1 MKQGEMSLSRK
12 AKRRWL
18 IAIMII
24 MVMILI
30 FGVFKVQNIILEKI
44 YPKKYAE
51 YVYTYSV
58 ENEIDPLLTFAI
70 IKAESNFD
78 KNVVSSS
85 GAVGLMQLMESTA
98 TEAAQNIGE
107 ELSVKEALFNPEMNI
122 KIGTSYFAHLKERYH
137 GNELLALTAYNA
149 GIGNVDEWIKK
160 GIIKADGSDIENI
173 PYKETNNYVRKIV
186 RDYKIYQKIYEK

>member
-1 MKQGEMSLSRK
+1 MNLRK
-12 AKRRWL
+12 KTRTKWFVV
-18 IAIMII
+18 I
-24 MVMILI
+24 MVIVIIILA
-30 FGVFKVQNIILEKI
+30 FGVFKIQNVVLEKI

-51 YVYTYSV
+51 YVYRYSE

-70 IKAESNFD
+70 IKAESNFN

-85 GAVGLMQLMESTA
+85 GAIGLMQLMESTA
-98 TEAAQNIGE
+98 TETAENLGE
-107 ELSVKEALFNPEMNI
+107 ALSVKEALFHPETNI

-149 GIGNVDEWIKK
+149 GIGNVDEWIQK
-160 GIIKADGSDIENI
+160 GTIKEDGSDIENI

-186 RDYKIYQKIYEK
+186 RDYKIYQDLYKE